1 MGAHGGSQPSSGS
14 SGSSSSFRAGSIM
27 TGHPR
32 YQQPPISTVGSGMA
46 SSNLSVNR
54 SSSLT
59 APASV
64 RGSSVG
70 SAGAPQS
77 TQPSSNPP
85 PGHGPPSSAR
95 FYHARCKFCRKYKN
109 GNIDA
114 LSFVYSMLIVEKYC
128 VC

>member
-1 MGAHGGSQPSSGS
+1 MSATNYNTKNMHTDENEMYVSRPYHFS
-14 SGSSSSFRAGSIM
+14 
-27 TGHPR
+27 
-32 YQQPPISTVGSGMA
+32 
-46 SSNLSVNR
+46 
-54 SSSLT
+54 

-95 FYHARCKFCRKYKN
+95 FYQRE
-109 GNIDA
+109 
-114 LSFVYSMLIVEKYC
+114 V
-128 VC
+128 